1 MCKAFIQD
9 AWKKETV
16 EFRETL
22 EKEVDDAY
30 KAAMDDYRKKDSGW
44 TPRTAEEY
52 YKCVFLY
59 LV

>member
-9 AWKKETV
+9 AWKKETA

-30 KAAMDDYRKKDSGW
+30 KAAMDDYRKKDGW

-52 YKCVFLY
+52 YKCVFIY
-59 LV
+59 LI